1 MRRNLWLSLAF
12 ATVVGI
18 TGYNFA
24 HAAPANPQPL
34 GAAAD
39 TAASSDVQLARYYGR
54 GRWRV
59 GGRYYGGVW
68 YGTGRRFWNGRW
80 YAYGVGSCWRMSPI
94 GYVWVC

>member
-1 MRRNLWLSLAF
+1 MRRNLWLSVAF

-18 TGYNFA
+18 AGYNFA
-24 HAAPANPQPL
+24 QAAPADPQPI
-34 GAAAD
+34 GAAA
-39 TAASSDVQLARYYGR
+39 AASASDVQLARYYGR
-54 GRWRV
+54 GGRWRV

-80 YAYGVGSCWRMSPI
+80 YAYGVGSCWRTSPM